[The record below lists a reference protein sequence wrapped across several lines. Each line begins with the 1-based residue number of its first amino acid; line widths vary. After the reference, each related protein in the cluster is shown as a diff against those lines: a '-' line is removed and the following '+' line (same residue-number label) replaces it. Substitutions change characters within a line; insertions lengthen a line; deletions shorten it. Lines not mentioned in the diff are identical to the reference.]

1 MADSDKTA
9 TPSHEPSVH
18 EKQGVVESVMPPAT
32 GVAMATESIVADE
45 KSPAAD
51 ATSKRNS
58 QDGAASS
65 DEEDDFEYPTK
76 WRLTAI
82 TIALCLS
89 VFCMALD
96 NTIIATAI
104 PRITDQFKALNDV
117 GWYGSSYLLTTCA
130 TQLIYGKFYTF
141 YSIKW
146 IYLIALFIFEIGSLI
161 CGIAPNSTA
170 LIIGRAIAG
179 VGAAGIF
186 SGAILIIASTVP
198 LRQRPTYMGLIGGMY
213 GIASVAGPL

>member
-9 TPSHEPSVH
+9 THSHEPSVLEH
-18 EKQGVVESVMPPAT
+18 KGVVETVMPSTA
-32 GVAMATESIVADE
+32 GSKEVADPIIADE
-45 KSPAAD
+45 KNIVEAN
-51 ATSKRNS
+51 TSKRNS
-58 QDGAASS
+58 QASIT
-65 DEEDDFEYPTK
+65 DEEDDFVYPTK
-76 WRLTAI
+76 WKLTAI

-146 IYLIALFIFEIGSLI
+146 VYLTALFIFEIGSLI
-161 CGIAPNSTA
+161 CGVAPNSTA
-170 LIIGRAIAG
+170 LILGRAVAG

>member
-9 TPSHEPSVH
+9 TPSHAPSVH
-18 EKQGVVESVMPPAT
+18 EKQGVVESVMPPTT
-32 GVAMATESIVADE
+32 GAAMATEPIVADE
-45 KSPAAD
+45 KSPVAD
-51 ATSKRNS
+51 ATLKRNS
-58 QDGAASS
+58 QDGASS
-65 DEEDDFEYPTK
+65 DDEDDFEYPTK

-146 IYLIALFIFEIGSLI
+146 IYLTALFIFEIGSLI
-161 CGIAPNSTA
+161 CGVAPNSTT